1 MSPPMNRAPDYPRQ
15 GTPDNPRRDAPDDSG
30 RAALVTLSL
39 EGAHL
44 ARVLLRHPSFADASL
59 FVQEEVDPFPDGAV
73 PFARIVKWTA
83 QTWGTWRR
91 ILYITPC
98 GVAIR
103 SIAPHL
109 EDKYHDPAVICTDI
123 HGRWVISLVS
133 GHEGGANRF
142 AGEVANLLG
151 AEPVITTT
159 TETQKRLVVGV
170 GCRRG
175 VAGDVILH
183 AIRQTLEDA
192 GLLIG
197 DIRSLATVE
206 AKAGERGI
214 HEAAAALGCPVRILP
229 LDAIRQVA
237 DGYAGSDFVK
247 GAVGVPCVAEPAA
260 MLGGRRTRLRI
271 PRKAIHGVT
280 VAVAEEGCVWSAL
293 VPEA

>member
-1 MSPPMNRAPDYPRQ
+1 MSPPVGGDRFETLGDP
-15 GTPDNPRRDAPDDSG
+15 GST
-30 RAALVTLSL
+30 ALVTLSL

-44 ARVLLRHPSFADASL
+44 ACVLLRHPSFADARL
-59 FVQEEVDPFPDGAV
+59 FVQEEVDPFPDGAE

-159 TETQKRLVVGV
+159 TETRKRYIVGV
-170 GCRRG
+170 GCRKG
-175 VAGDVILH
+175 VTGEVILH
-183 AIRQTLEDA
+183 AIQQVFAEA
-192 GLLIG
+192 GLSVEAV
-197 DIRSLATVE
+197 RCLATADV
-206 AKAGERGI
+206 KAGERGI
-214 HEAAAALGCPVRILP
+214 REAAEALGCPVRILSS
-229 LDAIRQVA
+229 DAIREVA
-237 DGYAGSDFVK
+237 GAYAGSAFVK
-247 GAVGVPCVAEPAA
+247 EAVGVPCVAEPAA
-260 MLGGRRTRLRI
+260 VLGGRRTRLRI

-280 VAVAEEGCVWSAL
+280 VAVAEEGCVWSAS